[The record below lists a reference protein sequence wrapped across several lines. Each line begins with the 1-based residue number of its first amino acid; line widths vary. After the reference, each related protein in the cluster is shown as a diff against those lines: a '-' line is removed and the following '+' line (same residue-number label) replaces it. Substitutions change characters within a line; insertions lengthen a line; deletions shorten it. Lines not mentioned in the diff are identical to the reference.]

1 MSNYNLGAIRPNY
14 LKEMVGQEEI
24 KDYLSYIIKKS
35 KDDGVHLPHILLT
48 GSPGTGKTTLS
59 RVIANEMGVEFKNYL
74 GSSFPDNISLG
85 EALHDGAPKHI
96 VFIDEIHQL
105 TLGQMEDLYYAMEDF
120 KFNLRGA
127 DESIMVD
134 LPPFTLIGATTNP
147 AKLSLPFRD
156 RFGIELQLRDYTEE
170 ELILITHNVAK
181 SYGFKLD
188 DEGAKLIA
196 TSSRKTPRLI
206 HRYINLL
213 KPSQEELKIKN
224 TICFEEVEQ
233 FFKLANI
240 SNLGLTTLDKNYLQC
255 LSKSCENKPCG
266 LKTLAGKLMESTE
279 TLIEMIE
286 PFLLKNGFIDLTAR
300 GRRITDLGLE
310 VLKTLEI

>member
-14 LKEMVGQEEI
+14 LKDMTGQEEI
-24 KDYLSYIIKKS
+24 KNYLSYIIKKS
-35 KDDGVHLPHILLT
+35 KDDGVQLPHILLT

-59 RVIANEMGVEFKNYL
+59 RVISNEMGVEFKNYL

-105 TLGQMEDLYYAMEDF
+105 SLAQMEDLYYAMEDF
-120 KFNLRGA
+120 KFYLKGHE
-127 DESIMVD
+127 DTLLVP

-170 ELILITHNVAK
+170 ELISITHNVAK

-240 SNLGLTTLDKNYLQC
+240 SNLGLTSLDKNYLQC
-255 LSKSCENKPCG
+255 LSKSDENKPCG

-279 TLIEMIE
+279 TLTEMIE
-286 PFLLKNGFIDLTAR
+286 PFLLKNGFIDLTSR